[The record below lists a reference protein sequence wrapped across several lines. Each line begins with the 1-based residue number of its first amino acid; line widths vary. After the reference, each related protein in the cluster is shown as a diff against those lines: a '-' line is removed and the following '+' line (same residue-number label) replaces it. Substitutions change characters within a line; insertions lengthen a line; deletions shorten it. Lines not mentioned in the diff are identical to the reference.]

1 MGTQIKI
8 LSSSRF
14 VNTPRRK
21 IISQSRIYYFFYLRR
36 LLAKETMI
44 NMKFS
49 VAIITLVAC
58 LAYSAK
64 IDNGTDREKR
74 EESAD
79 KDLAGLKNLA
89 NFEALKVKMR
99 HARDQLRQD
108 ASCDDCR
115 HCPKCKPHCPGSS
128 NCHHC
133 KYCYGPWTACCNFCG
148 HYDHDECKKAMNNSN
163 V

>member
-8 LSSSRF
+8 LASSRF
-14 VNTPRRK
+14 VFTPRSK
-21 IISQSRIYYFFYLRR
+21 IISLSRIYFFFYLRR

-49 VAIITLVAC
+49 VAIMTLVAC

-64 IDNGTDREKR
+64 FDNGADREKR

-89 NFEALKVKMR
+89 KFEAQNVKMR

-108 ASCDDCR
+108 ASCDDCDQ
-115 HCPKCKPHCPGSS
+115 CPKCKTHCPGGSH
-128 NCHHC
+128 CHHC
-133 KYCYGPWTACCNFCG
+133 KHCFGTWTTCCVLCQKYC
-148 HYDHDECKKAMNNSN
+148 
-163 V
+163 

>member
-1 MGTQIKI
+1 MGSTQIKI
-8 LSSSRF
+8 LPF
-14 VNTPRRK
+14 FL
-21 IISQSRIYYFFYLRR
+21 ISQNRIYFRTKNGRR

-49 VAIITLVAC
+49 VAIMTLVAC

-64 IDNGTDREKR
+64 IDNGADREKR

-89 NFEALKVKMR
+89 KFEALNVKTR

-108 ASCDDCR
+108 ASCDDCD
-115 HCPKCKPHCPGSS
+115 HCPKCKTLSRWFQLPLLQTLLWMVDCLLQTLRRLLLSG
-128 NCHHC
+128 
-133 KYCYGPWTACCNFCG
+133 
-148 HYDHDECKKAMNNSN
+148 
-163 V
+163 